1 MNFKAL
7 FSGSWVVAGTLVG
20 GGMLEGLGVEFQ
32 SPRLSL
38 GFSLEEEW
46 NADHPKSP
54 LDWFCDRWLSSCKKK
69 NATGGVISC
78 LQGADSS
85 KLLIMSTQP
94 WRKQMPTTKLV
105 RPWLSK
111 RGSKEDHATC
121 GKVKSKNFYKF
132 IINLI
137 RMIRV
142 CRCFRRGLKG
152 FQGYQLIEKDFRGE
166 IEEEKTGSHIVFEQ
180 HEFIVSKDHFPF
192 RAIQITRKPPAWRT
206 DQEVRHLKNRLQL
219 LESFRQYSPTLQTL
233 LARVVR
239 FEQFGRRRVIIKK
252 GQSGCSFYFIY
263 FGTVAVTDDEDGT
276 NAFVQPSPTLLHR
289 GACFGEVALLQG
301 TKRMATVVCMEET
314 ELLVVDKKDFFNFKL
329 NQELKR
335 ESKIRFDFLRTL
347 DLFASLPDSSIE
359 DLSNVCKAERS
370 HYGQVITNDLSD
382 SSNVVLISK
391 GVCEV
396 LRLVDLTTCPSYH
409 KWLSKQLCFPK
420 RKLQIKERRRLAA
433 AITSVD
439 RFKSTM
445 WSPCAE
451 SGYKLAE
458 LKEYYTHQQHQAYSR
473 YKVGSCLFNR
483 SQKSVVIGVDT
494 CDKSSFDEEQQHL
507 EDEQERVQNII
518 SGREFE
524 NKLTYTTSYGEM
536 PVSVSAAV
544 YMRMDQLHKGEYIAN
559 LQDNRTMILVS
570 KGAEII
576 RLKKEKIEEFS
587 DDTTRAKLSNLTTKY
602 PSDDELCQVFLRHNS
617 WEMFKKDLVNHVMQ
631 PKLIKMV
638 YPPHPCP
645 TDETYA
651 SWCMNESGIL
661 DLTLLRSAKQ
671 LPPRQCRYVPTL
683 FGRDKESLPVIQPK
697 WMQPKLIH
705 GINVFRSNLDGAF

>member
-1 MNFKAL
+1 
-7 FSGSWVVAGTLVG
+7 
-20 GGMLEGLGVEFQ
+20 MLEGIGVEFQ
-32 SPRLSL
+32 PLRLCL

-46 NADHPKSP
+46 NADNPESP

-69 NATGGVISC
+69 NAAGGVISG
-78 LQGADSS
+78 LQGTDSR
-85 KLLIMSTQP
+85 KLLIMTTQP
-94 WRKQMPTTKLV
+94 WKKQLLTTKLFL
-105 RPWLSK
+105 RPWLNY
-111 RGSKEDHATC
+111 GTEDG
-121 GKVKSKNFYKF
+121 GKGKSRNFFKF
-132 IINLI
+132 ITNLI

-152 FQGYQLIEKDFRGE
+152 FQGYQLIEKDVRGE

-206 DQEVRHLKNRLQL
+206 DHEVRHLKNRLQL

-252 GQSGCSFYFIY
+252 GQSGDSFYFIY
-263 FGTVAVTDDEDGT
+263 FGTVAITDDEDGT
-276 NAFVQPSPTLLHR
+276 SAFVQPSPTLIHR

-301 TKRMATVVCMEET
+301 TKRLATVVCMDET
-314 ELLVVDKKDFFNFKL
+314 ELLVVDKKDFFKYKL
-329 NQELKR
+329 DQELQR

-347 DLFASLPDSSIE
+347 DLFKTLPDSSIE
-359 DLSNVCKAERS
+359 DISNICKAERS

-396 LRLVDLTTCPSYH
+396 LRLVDLSTCPSYH
-409 KWLSKQLCFPK
+409 QWLSKQMRFPK
-420 RKLQIKERRRLAA
+420 RKLQIKERQRLAA
-433 AITSVD
+433 AITCVD

-451 SGYKLAE
+451 SGHKLTE
-458 LKEYYTHQQHQAYSR
+458 LKEHYTHQPSQGYSR
-473 YKVGSCLFNR
+473 YKMGSYTSNR

-494 CDKSSFDEEQQHL
+494 CDKSSFSEEQHHL
-507 EDEQERVQNII
+507 GEEQEMVQNII

-524 NKLTYTTSYGEM
+524 KDLMYTTSYGEM

-587 DDTTRAKLSNLTTKY
+587 DDTTRARLNDMATKY

-617 WEMFKKDLVNHVMQ
+617 WEMFKKDLVNLVLQ

-651 SWCMNESGIL
+651 SWLMNRSGIL
-661 DLTLLRSAKQ
+661 DLTLLRNTKE
-671 LPPRQCRYVPTL
+671 PPQEKIRYVPTL
-683 FGRDKESLPVIQPK
+683 FGRDKDSLPMIHSK
-697 WMQPKLIH
+697 LIQPKLIH